1 MPVHLSQLADFCIAE
16 CTGEMTIAQ
25 IAQIQP
31 QLEALICGDAT
42 NIMVDVSQVTDFDS
56 SALQLLLWLKSH
68 LAGHCQLQFIVAE
81 NEVVSRVLSLYQ
93 LSEQLVSIHDSS
105 EEEL

>member
-16 CTGEMTIAQ
+16 CTGEMTVEN
-25 IAQIQP
+25 IAQIQS
-31 QLEALICGDAT
+31 QFEALICGDAT

-56 SALQLLLWLKSH
+56 SALQFLLWLKSH
-68 LAGHCQLQFIVAE
+68 LAGHYQLQFIVAE
-81 NEVVSRVLSLYQ
+81 NAVVSRVLSLYQ

-105 EEEL
+105 AEES